1 MERLAHNQMVV
12 GSNGLVIRAM
22 GDTIGLCPP
31 LIINAA
37 EIDELLG
44 LFARTLRQVED
55 RLAPRV
61 AAPPLAIPR
70 SRQ

>member
-1 MERLAHNQMVV
+1 MFDAQALE
-12 GSNGLVIRAM
+12 NGLVNRPM

-31 LIINAA
+31 LILNAA

-55 RLAPRV
+55 RLGARV
-61 AAPPLAIPR
+61 AAPSVAVP
-70 SRQ
+70 